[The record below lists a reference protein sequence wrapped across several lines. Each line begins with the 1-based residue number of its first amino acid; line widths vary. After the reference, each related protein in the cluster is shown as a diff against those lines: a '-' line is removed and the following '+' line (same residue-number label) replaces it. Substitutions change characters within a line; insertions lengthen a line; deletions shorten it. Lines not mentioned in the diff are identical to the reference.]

1 MIAAPGDQV
10 CGLHR
15 SSDLR
20 EDLCIMGATATDLA
34 ALERR
39 PLLPPIATAGL
50 RGYTCVILGSM
61 LGGRIIVERLSAV
74 LGPAT
79 SFRFYGDGNIR
90 YESAW
95 ASFCLDLEN
104 EEDVRNVQT
113 ICDTAVGIFD
123 AYAAWLSEPLL
134 RDGSQ

>member
-34 ALERR
+34 KEK
-39 PLLPPIATAGL
+39 
-50 RGYTCVILGSM
+50 
-61 LGGRIIVERLSAV
+61 
-74 LGPAT
+74 
-79 SFRFYGDGNIR
+79 N
-90 YESAW
+90 
-95 ASFCLDLEN
+95 
-104 EEDVRNVQT
+104 VRNVQT
-113 ICDTAVGIFD
+113 ICDTAVEIFD